1 MTVLELKEKLDK
13 KEGVLILDV
22 REKDEFEYANIGGTL
37 IPLSEFAQRFQE
49 LDPEKNWAV
58 LCHHG
63 MRSAQAVA
71 FLRSQGFKSVHN
83 ISGGIEAWSVQIDPK
98 IPRY

>member
-1 MTVLELKEKLDK
+1 MTVQELKEKLDK
-13 KEGVLILDV
+13 KESIEILDV
-22 REKDEFEYANIGGTL
+22 REKEEYQFANIGG
-37 IPLSEFAQRFQE
+37 IHVPLSEFTQRFQE
-49 LDPEKNWAV
+49 LDPDKQWAV

-71 FLRSQGFKSVHN
+71 FLRNQGFKNVHN
-83 ISGGIEAWSVQIDPK
+83 VSGGIEAWSVQIDSK